1 MNNKS
6 AKRSLGSL
14 ALAFESFAVFFGM
27 LAAFGLKVA
36 DGVTVWVVGLA
47 ISIVMIALP
56 GVLGKPGSYGFGWFL
71 QLLVFGISVAMIPF
85 HWLGYVLLVFSL
97 IFIGLWGWAMIAGST
112 IDSANRVLREQNGIE
127 E

>member
-1 MNNKS
+1 MKNKS
-6 AKRSLGSL
+6 TKRALGSL

-36 DGVTVWVVGLA
+36 DGVTVWVVGLT
-47 ISIVMIALP
+47 ISIVMISLP
-56 GVLGKPGSYGFGWFL
+56 GVLGKPGSYAFGWFM
-71 QLLVFGISVAMIPF
+71 QFLVFGISVAMIPF

>member
-1 MNNKS
+1 MKNKS

-36 DGVTVWVVGLA
+36 DGVTVWVIGLT
-47 ISIVMIALP
+47 ISIVMIVLP
-56 GVLGKPGSYGFGWFL
+56 GVLGKPGSYGVGWFL